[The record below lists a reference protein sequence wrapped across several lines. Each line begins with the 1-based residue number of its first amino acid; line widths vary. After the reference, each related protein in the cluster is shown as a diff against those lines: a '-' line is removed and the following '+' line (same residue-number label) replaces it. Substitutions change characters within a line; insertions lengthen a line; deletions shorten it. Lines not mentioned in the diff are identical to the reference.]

1 MTSSA
6 YAVRDWLVEH
16 HRDVITC
23 PYQPGQLVISN
34 EACTKRHLA
43 ARETCF
49 DDLMKA
55 DLFTYTLKKGLILC
69 RGCAIGGRLASRSQI
84 WGLRSQ
90 TVNAMWGEQ
99 EATRPQPPE
108 SLGEDRFQ

>member
-34 EACTKRHLA
+34 EACTKRHLV

-49 DDLMKA
+49 DDLMKV

-69 RGCAIGGRLASRSQI
+69 RGCPIGGRLASRSQI
-84 WGLRSQ
+84 WRLGGQ
-90 TVNAMWGEQ
+90 TLNATLGEQ
-99 EATRPQPPE
+99 EARSP
-108 SLGEDRFQ
+108 